1 MDPLQSVAMPTHAV
15 LLGLTADNSWLSSTE
30 VQHLYLA
37 YIATNSTQA
46 LSIVSMHS
54 IAGGADV
61 RSVSSRRSF
70 SPDYQFGVV
79 VELTLEHGF
88 APGQS
93 VHITLAQAGAT
104 TYYPP
109 QPIQD

>member
-15 LLGLTADNSWLSSTE
+15 MLGLTAENSWLGG
-30 VQHLYLA
+30 QGDNHIYLA

-46 LSIVSMHS
+46 LSLVSLHS
-54 IAGGADV
+54 TAGAAGV
-61 RSVSSRRSF
+61 RRLSSRRSY
-70 SPDYQFGVV
+70 SPDYQYGVV
-79 VELTLEHGF
+79 VEITLDQRF
-88 APGQS
+88 TPGQS